1 MESLHGYEATWYVYY
16 HNDYYVTFPGQVSQE
31 ESLFFYPGFQ
41 GRRKRQTYDEFQN
54 LDFVPIFRDELNFT
68 DDQEQACE
76 GNAECLFDLAVTG
89 DMEFANNT
97 LNQDKFG
104 NETKEVL
111 SKG

>member
-1 MESLHGYEATWYVYY
+1 MYY
-16 HNDYYVTFPGQVSQE
+16 HYVTFPGQVSQE

-41 GRRKRQTYDEFQN
+41 GRRKRQTYEN
-54 LDFVPIFRDELNFT
+54 LDFAPIFRDELNFT

-76 GNAECLFDLAVTG
+76 GNAECLFDLAVTD